1 MTIIQAGLDA
11 SETFALNHFDSF
23 SHIAVGDSDIGAIVT
38 DTALNSE
45 VFRNALN
52 QAIKN
57 TGAGTYFFE
66 IKIGL
71 TESNGFTI
79 KEVGVFDAA
88 SAGNMA
94 TRDILPIEV
103 AKTSDFVLE
112 IGVTITVTAEN
123 A

>member
-1 MTIIQAGLDA
+1 MTIIEPGLNA
-11 SETFALNHFDSF
+11 AETFALNHFDSF
-23 SHIAVGDSDIGAIVT
+23 SHIAVGDSNVGAVVT

-52 QAIKN
+52 QAVKDS
-57 TGAGTYFFE
+57 GLGTYFFE

-71 TESNGFTI
+71 TEGNGFTI
-79 KEVGVFDAA
+79 KEIGVFDAA
-88 SAGNMA
+88 SSGNMA

-103 AKTSDFVLE
+103 AKTSEFVLE

-123 A
+123 S